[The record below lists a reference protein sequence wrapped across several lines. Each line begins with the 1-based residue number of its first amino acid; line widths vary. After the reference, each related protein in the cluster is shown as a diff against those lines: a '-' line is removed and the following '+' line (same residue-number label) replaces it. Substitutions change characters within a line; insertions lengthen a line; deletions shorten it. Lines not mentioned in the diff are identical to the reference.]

1 MKVAIGIDHFRF
13 VEGVEGCRW
22 FFVRLQVVDLSTMF
36 SLQIDELDVVLFCH
50 RVRLLSDVD
59 GDLSAFAAFDRW
71 DVILDF
77 AIGST

>member
-1 MKVAIGIDHFRF
+1 MKVAIGKDHFRL

-36 SLQIDELDVVLFCH
+36 SLQVDELDVVLFGH
-50 RVRLLSDVD
+50 RVRHLSDID

-71 DVILDF
+71 HMILDF